1 MLMVV
6 VDLKEDALLVVEEVV
21 VLLVV
26 SLTQR
31 QVVLVDKRVADTM
44 VMVVVLVDVE
54 VYQHIEQHIGLVVY
68 LNQQMV
74 HYQQKEDM

>member
-1 MLMVV
+1 M
-6 VDLKEDALLVVEEVV
+6 
-21 VLLVV
+21 
-26 SLTQR
+26 S
-31 QVVLVDKRVADTM
+31 DTM

-74 HYQQKEDM
+74 HCQQKQDM